1 MPHFKNWYPV
11 LIIKP
16 RLWQSLLY
24 AKYSPS
30 IIADNAVMNNAEII
44 PNIPKYITTLT
55 STAKL
60 VITGAKA
67 KKIEGSESLDKAM
80 NNLTL

>member
-1 MPHFKNWYPV
+1 MVASIQANPMVAFKEIGGV
-11 LIIKP
+11 S
-16 RLWQSLLY
+16 R
-24 AKYSPS
+24 
-30 IIADNAVMNNAEII
+30 II

-60 VITGAKA
+60 VVTGAKA